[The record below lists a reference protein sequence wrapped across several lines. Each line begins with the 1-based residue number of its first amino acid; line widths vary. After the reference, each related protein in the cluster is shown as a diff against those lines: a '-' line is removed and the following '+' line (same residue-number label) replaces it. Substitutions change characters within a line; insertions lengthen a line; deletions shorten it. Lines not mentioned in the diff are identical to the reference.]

1 MNSAENST
9 ERVSTGLQGL
19 DEILDALR
27 IGDNVVWR
35 IDSIADYRA
44 FVTPFVRTSLQ
55 EGKRI
60 VYMRFG
66 RHEPLVQPAP
76 NVVTYKLDALRGFES
91 FASRVHAI
99 ITEEGR
105 GAFYVFDCL
114 SDLLSAWATDLM
126 IGNFFRVTCPYLFDL
141 DTVAY
146 FGLLRGSHSFKTT
159 ARIRETTQVMIGI
172 HKWRDAVHVHPIK
185 VWQRHS
191 PTMFLPHAQQGERFL
206 PVTSSCDA
214 TDLLSSISRRGTES
228 SRRQLDY
235 WDRLFLQAED
245 LLVTPGA
252 AEAREQMIDQLC
264 RLMIGRE
271 DRILSLAR
279 AYFSLEDLLQIKGRM
294 IGTGFIGGKAVGML
308 LARRILLSDSGFEW
322 EKHLERHDSFF
333 VGSDVYYS
341 YIVHNGWWRLLMRQ
355 KTEDGYFEAA
365 AELREKMRGGTF
377 PEEIR
382 EVFQQMLEYFG
393 QYPIIVRSSSLLED
407 GFGNAFAGKYDSYFL
422 ANQGAPE
429 ERCARL
435 EEAVRAIFAS
445 TMSED
450 ALSYRRQRG
459 LDRQEEQM
467 GLLIMRVSGSYHNH
481 YYFPELA
488 GVGVSYNTFVWSREL
503 NPEAGMLRL
512 VLGLGTRAVDR
523 VEGDYPCIIALDS
536 PLKRPHKGV
545 EDTRR
550 FSQRDVDLLNVE
562 TNQPETVSLLDL
574 TRQSIGIDWQR
585 YAVRDREVAQKIAD
599 RGGKG
604 QDVWLL
610 TFDWL
615 LSQTRFPE
623 TMQKMLKT
631 VETAYR
637 YPVDIEFTVNFD
649 AAGTTILN
657 LVQCRP
663 LQTKGVQQKIDM
675 PENIGDERIFF
686 ASEGHFMGGSI
697 AQPIRRIIFVDP
709 EEYTRL
715 SLSDKY
721 EVARLVGRLNKR
733 LGDRNEVPT
742 LLMGPGRWGTSTPAL
757 GVPVTF
763 SELNNITALA
773 EIAFTGG
780 NLMPELSF
788 GTHFFQDLVEADIF
802 YVAIFPESPGCSFNR
817 AWFDSLPNA
826 LEGLMPASS
835 RYKRVVKVC
844 NLPDDGLQLMA
855 DVVSQKLL
863 CFH

>member
-1 MNSAENST
+1 MNSAENSA

-19 DEILDALR
+19 DEILDSLR

-35 IDSIADYRA
+35 IDSIADYRS

-55 EGKRI
+55 EGKRV

-126 IGNFFRVTCPYLFDL
+126 IGNFFRVTCPYLYEL

-191 PTMFLPHAQQGERFL
+191 PTMFLPHAQQDERFL

-245 LLVTPGA
+245 LLSTPGGG
-252 AEAREQMIDQLC
+252 EARGQMIDQLC

-308 LARRILLSDSGFEW
+308 LARRILLSDHGFEW
-322 EKHLERHDSFF
+322 EKHLEHHDSFF

-341 YIVHNGWWRLLMRQ
+341 YIVHNGWWKLLMRQ

-422 ANQGAPE
+422 ANQGSPE
-429 ERCARL
+429 ERCVRL

-467 GLLIMRVSGSYHNH
+467 GLLIQRVSGSYRNH

-523 VEGDYPCIIALDS
+523 VEGDYPCIVALDS

-550 FSQRDVDLLNVE
+550 FSQRDVDLLNIE

-574 TRQSIGIDWQR
+574 TRQAIGIDWQR

-623 TMQKMLKT
+623 LMQKMLKT

-649 AAGTTILN
+649 AAGTTVLN

-675 PENIGDERIFF
+675 PENIEDERIFF

-709 EEYTRL
+709 EEYMRL
-715 SLSDKY
+715 SLTDKY

-802 YVAIFPESPGCSFNR
+802 YVAIFPDSPGCTFNR
-817 AWFDSLPNA
+817 SWFDSLPNA

-863 CFH
+863 CFR

>member
-1 MNSAENST
+1 
-9 ERVSTGLQGL
+9 
-19 DEILDALR
+19 
-27 IGDNVVWR
+27 
-35 IDSIADYRA
+35 
-44 FVTPFVRTSLQ
+44 
-55 EGKRI
+55 
-60 VYMRFG
+60 
-66 RHEPLVQPAP
+66 
-76 NVVTYKLDALRGFES
+76 
-91 FASRVHAI
+91 
-99 ITEEGR
+99 
-105 GAFYVFDCL
+105 
-114 SDLLSAWATDLM
+114 
-126 IGNFFRVTCPYLFDL
+126 
-141 DTVAY
+141 
-146 FGLLRGSHSFKTT
+146 
-159 ARIRETTQVMIGI
+159 
-172 HKWRDAVHVHPIK
+172 
-185 VWQRHS
+185 
-191 PTMFLPHAQQGERFL
+191 MFLPHAQQDERFL

-245 LLVTPGA
+245 LLSTPGGG
-252 AEAREQMIDQLC
+252 EARGQMIDQLC

-308 LARRILLSDSGFEW
+308 LARRILLSDHGFEW
-322 EKHLERHDSFF
+322 EKHLEHHDSFF

-341 YIVHNGWWRLLMRQ
+341 YIVHNGWWKLLMRQ

-422 ANQGAPE
+422 ANQGSPE
-429 ERCARL
+429 ERCVRL

-467 GLLIMRVSGSYHNH
+467 GLLIQRVSGSYRNH

-523 VEGDYPCIIALDS
+523 VEGDYPCIVALDS

-550 FSQRDVDLLNVE
+550 FSQRDVDLLNIE

-574 TRQSIGIDWQR
+574 TRQAIGIDWQR

-623 TMQKMLKT
+623 LMQKMLKT
-631 VETAYR
+631 VESAYR

-675 PENIGDERIFF
+675 PENIDDERIFF

-709 EEYTRL
+709 EEYMRL
-715 SLSDKY
+715 SLTDKY

-802 YVAIFPESPGCSFNR
+802 YVAIFPESPGSTFNR

-855 DVVSQKLL
+855 DVVSQKLV